1 MYELSRVRLYSIGPA
16 GARYAD
22 TVLDLRGVGEPVPS
36 PAPTQAE
43 FFEEEPV
50 GPPRRPAPA
59 GVLFLE
65 NGGGKSV
72 LLKLIFSV
80 MLPGHRNT
88 LGGASSGVLRK
99 FLLAD
104 DCGHVALEWQHTV
117 TGETVVVGKV
127 SEWRGRQVSNDPRK
141 FAEAWYSFRPGP
153 GLSLD
158 SLPVAESAA
167 VRPAAEGASTAR
179 GRRRTM
185 KGFRDALTEAGKA
198 YPHLDVVWVEIHE
211 RWNEHL
217 GELGLDPELFRY
229 QREMNADEG
238 EAAGL
243 FAVKNDSDF
252 TDLLLRAVTDTRDT
266 DGLADLVHGF
276 AHKLGRRAE
285 LTAERDFTAGSLDLL
300 QRIADAAERREQ
312 ACGVHAGAERRTR
325 TLARR
330 LSARGAEE
338 RARAAELAERV
349 ASAEQAVTDAEGARR
364 RSELVAAELAYR
376 HASLAL
382 AAAEK
387 GAAAQRRELSDART
401 LHSAWQAAETV
412 LRHRA
417 AADRSAR
424 VAAAIREAERDAAP
438 ALAARAKAAADL
450 VRALHAA
457 AEDGERVAGE
467 EEDRAA
473 ALQEAGEAAH
483 RDATS
488 AATAAQRA
496 RSDAEHLR
504 QRLAEVEQETAEAVR
519 AGWLDDSAPDADPA
533 RAALAASD
541 AEKTT
546 VAAFDEARETAR
558 RTADHAK
565 SAAAEEARAEL
576 AAARAV
582 DAARAAESAYDAERR
597 AAEALGAEQRLIELL
612 GLPQPSATVPAPRG
626 GARPSAAEARG
637 TGRVTVRIPDPGAIG
652 GQGTRALPAD
662 ADRAGWITVRV
673 DEEDVDDVGLSQL
686 PAAFRAG
693 PAPYAPP
700 PTEDPALRDPG
711 SCGRVSCD
719 PGSCGHASCGPGSCG
734 RASCDPG
741 SCGHASCDP
750 GSCGPASCDPG
761 SCGRA
766 SCDPGACGHASCDP
780 GACGHASCDPGSRD
794 RASRDHAY
802 ASDEPLTDA
811 RGRHPAE
818 GRRPACGE
826 GPSAVDAPG
835 VGEPRPAD
843 RMTGRVDGAARVD
856 AGWSGVHA
864 AGGRM
869 GSCPVDGAAPAGPTE
884 GDGAAA
890 GDGRPG
896 AGPAGQ
902 VAGRVVETGAASV
915 DGGRP
920 DAGPVGEAEAS
931 RAVGREAARAGEAE
945 AGQALRRRPLAA
957 EARPAGRVTMRI
969 DEAGG
974 APSGGGPRPDG
985 PREATRAVAAES
997 RPSGEVSA
1005 RIEDGSGDGDEAR
1018 SETAADT
1025 VRAEGPGA
1033 GARRAEGAGAG
1044 ASRAEGAGAGATRA
1058 EGVRADAGRA
1068 EGAGAG
1074 AVRTEG
1080 AGAGAARAD
1089 AAGAEGARAESA
1101 RADAVRAEDA
1111 RAEGA
1116 GADAVRAGGARAEG
1130 AGGGAVRAEGARAD
1144 AVRDDTARADAVR
1157 ADAVRAEGA
1166 RTGVTGSDATD
1177 ESDCWSPDP
1186 GGEPGRERTGRSRPA
1201 RRPLADGPLTAEEL
1215 DRNAD
1220 ALREL
1225 LDESVA
1231 AAERQLFELRTA
1243 AAEDSRILGALGDGG
1258 LLPPSPDVLAAVEYL
1273 GEHGIPALP
1282 GWRYLAQA
1290 VDPADHAA
1298 VLAARPELVDGVVI
1312 TDPDSHARARE
1323 VLGQASLLPR
1333 SAVAVGTSAALLAP
1347 TPASGTEDSGV
1358 FLVPPNPAMHD
1369 ERAADDERREL
1380 RARATERDEEIRALA
1395 ARLAGDRALSAR
1407 LASWRTGCPPG
1418 RLAELAAAAETA
1430 REAADTAQRAL
1441 VEARTAR
1448 AEADEAAT
1456 EAARVRDERQE
1467 AAQRARRVADA
1478 LAGLAY
1484 RLRERATWQTR
1495 LRELAEEAAEYE
1507 ERAAGCVD
1515 RARAAD
1521 EDRRAAQR
1529 AADDARRTARA
1540 LRAERAEIAGAP
1552 DDLGEDTEPPSAS
1565 LPALR
1570 EAYRAA
1576 SQVYEKVGVG
1586 ADLRAEQARAESDE
1600 SAALASLDRLTN
1612 KVRTR
1617 AAQLLEGTDG
1627 ADGPSRQAAAA
1638 RAESLVQMLE
1648 SRASAASEQLGRLR
1662 GEAERLAPADGDAHT
1677 ELPEQLVPAD
1687 AEQAKELLRTAN
1699 GELAA
1704 RTDALDTARTAH
1716 ADLVRAHRSAED
1728 AAGGFDETAALL
1740 RDLLRDGPG
1749 AEDDGERPEPYAGG
1763 LAEARQSAAEA
1774 RRSLRGCAAD
1784 LSAAEAAVREAGD
1797 VLVRHANSTRYE
1809 QVRTPARQQIREL
1822 PAAALPEHAAAWAE
1836 AFAPRLRVLTDEL
1849 EQLERN
1855 RDSIVDRLRGLVE
1868 SCLATLRSAQR
1879 LSRLPEGLGEWS
1891 GQEFLRI
1898 RFEDPDQATL
1908 TERLGEVI
1916 DEATR
1921 SAVRKNSDLRRDGMS
1936 LLLRGVHAAL
1946 QPRGVAVEIL
1956 KPDAVL
1962 RAERV
1967 PVGQMGDVFS
1977 GGQLLTAAIALYCTM
1992 AALRSN
1998 DRGRDKHRH
2007 AGTLFLDNP
2016 IGRANATYLLELQRA
2031 VADALGVQLLYTTG
2045 LFDTTALAEFPLV
2058 IRLRNDADLRAGLK
2072 YISVEEHL
2080 RPGLPVREPEEEP
2093 QVHGQITATRMYRRP
2108 DADAPAS
2115 APASARA
2122 SADGP

>member
-22 TVLDLRGVGEPVPS
+22 TVLDLRGVGAPVPR
-36 PAPTQAE
+36 PAPAQAD
-43 FFEEEPV
+43 FFEDEPV

-104 DCGHVALEWQHTV
+104 DCGHVALEWQHV
-117 TGETVVVGKV
+117 LTGESVVVGKV

-153 GLSLD
+153 GMSLD
-158 SLPVAESAA
+158 ALPVAEATV
-167 VRPAAEGASTAR
+167 VRPRQEGGEGSSGAQ

-185 KGFRDALTEAGKA
+185 KGFRDVLTEAGKN
-198 YPHLDVVWVEIHE
+198 YPNLDVVWEEIHE

-300 QRIADAAERREQ
+300 SRIADAAEQRER
-312 ACGVHAGAERRTR
+312 AREVHAGAERRTR
-325 TLARR
+325 ALAQR
-330 LSARGAEE
+330 LHARGTEE
-338 RARAAELAERV
+338 RGRTAELAEQVAAAAHRV
-349 ASAEQAVTDAEGARR
+349 TEAGQVRER
-364 RSELVAAELAYR
+364 RSLVAAELAYR

-387 GAAAQRRELSDART
+387 GAAAQRRELNDART
-401 LHSAWQAAETV
+401 LHSAWQAAEIA

-438 ALAARAKAAADL
+438 ALAARATAAADL

-457 AEDGERVAGE
+457 AEAGERVANE
-467 EEDRAA
+467 EEERSA

-483 RDATS
+483 RDATT
-488 AATAAQRA
+488 AATHAQRA
-496 RSDAEHLR
+496 RSEAEHLK
-504 QRLAEVEQETAEAVR
+504 QRLAEVAEETAEAVR

-541 AEKTT
+541 AEKTA
-546 VAAFDEARETAR
+546 VEAWDSARETAR
-558 RTADHAK
+558 QATDRAREATSRH
-565 SAAAEEARAEL
+565 SAAEL
-576 AAARAV
+576 AAARAE
-582 DAARAAESAYDAERR
+582 DAAEAAGRAYEAERR
-597 AAEALGAEQRLIELL
+597 AAESIGAEQRLADLL
-612 GLPQPSATVPAPRG
+612 GLPQSEAKTLGVPGPRTATPGTDQGAPRRSATA
-626 GARPSAAEARG
+626 
-637 TGRVTVRIPDPGAIG
+637 
-652 GQGTRALPAD
+652 
-662 ADRAGWITVRV
+662 
-673 DEEDVDDVGLSQL
+673 
-686 PAAFRAG
+686 
-693 PAPYAPP
+693 
-700 PTEDPALRDPG
+700 
-711 SCGRVSCD
+711 
-719 PGSCGHASCGPGSCG
+719 
-734 RASCDPG
+734 
-741 SCGHASCDP
+741 
-750 GSCGPASCDPG
+750 
-761 SCGRA
+761 
-766 SCDPGACGHASCDP
+766 
-780 GACGHASCDPGSRD
+780 
-794 RASRDHAY
+794 
-802 ASDEPLTDA
+802 
-811 RGRHPAE
+811 
-818 GRRPACGE
+818 
-826 GPSAVDAPG
+826 
-835 VGEPRPAD
+835 
-843 RMTGRVDGAARVD
+843 
-856 AGWSGVHA
+856 
-864 AGGRM
+864 
-869 GSCPVDGAAPAGPTE
+869 
-884 GDGAAA
+884 
-890 GDGRPG
+890 
-896 AGPAGQ
+896 
-902 VAGRVVETGAASV
+902 
-915 DGGRP
+915 
-920 DAGPVGEAEAS
+920 
-931 RAVGREAARAGEAE
+931 
-945 AGQALRRRPLAA
+945 
-957 EARPAGRVTMRI
+957 
-969 DEAGG
+969 
-974 APSGGGPRPDG
+974 
-985 PREATRAVAAES
+985 
-997 RPSGEVSA
+997 
-1005 RIEDGSGDGDEAR
+1005 
-1018 SETAADT
+1018 
-1025 VRAEGPGA
+1025 
-1033 GARRAEGAGAG
+1033 
-1044 ASRAEGAGAGATRA
+1044 
-1058 EGVRADAGRA
+1058 
-1068 EGAGAG
+1068 
-1074 AVRTEG
+1074 
-1080 AGAGAARAD
+1080 
-1089 AAGAEGARAESA
+1089 
-1101 RADAVRAEDA
+1101 
-1111 RAEGA
+1111 
-1116 GADAVRAGGARAEG
+1116 
-1130 AGGGAVRAEGARAD
+1130 
-1144 AVRDDTARADAVR
+1144 
-1157 ADAVRAEGA
+1157 
-1166 RTGVTGSDATD
+1166 
-1177 ESDCWSPDP
+1177 
-1186 GGEPGRERTGRSRPA
+1186 
-1201 RRPLADGPLTAEEL
+1201 GPLTAEEL

-1220 ALREL
+1220 ELRDL
-1225 LDESVA
+1225 LEGGVS

-1243 AAEDSRILGALGDGG
+1243 AADDARILGALGDGG
-1258 LLPPSPDVLAAVEYL
+1258 LLPPGPDVLAAVEYL
-1273 GEHGIPALP
+1273 GEHGVPALP
-1282 GWRYLAQA
+1282 GWRYLAQS
-1290 VDPADHAA
+1290 VDPADHAR
-1298 VLAARPELVDGVVI
+1298 VLAARPELVDGVII
-1312 TDPDSHARARE
+1312 TDPETHARARE
-1323 VLGQASLLPR
+1323 VLGQAALLPR
-1333 SAVAVGTSAALLAP
+1333 SAVAVGTAAALLAP
-1347 TPASGTEDSGV
+1347 TPAPDERDSGV

-1369 ERAADDERREL
+1369 ESAADEERQAL
-1380 RARATERDEEIRALA
+1380 RARAIERDEEIRALA
-1395 ARLAGDRALSAR
+1395 ARLAGDRALAAR
-1407 LASWRTGCPPG
+1407 LGSWRAGCPAG
-1418 RLAELAAAAETA
+1418 RLAELAEAAEETRTAADEAAAELA
-1430 REAADTAQRAL
+1430 ESRA
-1441 VEARTAR
+1441 VR
-1448 AEADEAAT
+1448 AEADEVAA
-1456 EAARVRDERQE
+1456 EATRVRDERQE
-1467 AAQRARRVADA
+1467 TAQRARRAADL
-1478 LAGLAY
+1478 LAGLAH
-1484 RLRERATWQTR
+1484 RLRERSSWQSR
-1495 LRELAEEAAEYE
+1495 LRELADEAAEFEARAE
-1507 ERAAGCVD
+1507 ECVD

-1540 LRAERAEIAGAP
+1540 LRAERAEIAGVP
-1552 DDLGEDTEPPSAS
+1552 DDLGEAPDGANAS

-1576 SQVYEKVGVG
+1576 SQLYEKVGVG
-1586 ADLRAEQARAESDE
+1586 ADLRAEQARAEGDE
-1600 SAALASLDRLTN
+1600 SASLAELNRLTN

-1617 AAQLLEGTDG
+1617 AEALLESPDA

-1662 GEAERLAPADGDAHT
+1662 GEAERLAPTDGGAHT
-1677 ELPEQLVPAD
+1677 ELPEELVPAD
-1687 AEQAKELLRTAN
+1687 ADRAKELLRTAS
-1699 GELAA
+1699 GELATA
-1704 RTDALDTARTAH
+1704 TDALESTRAQH
-1716 ADLVRAHRSAED
+1716 EELLRAHRAAED

-1740 RDLLRDGPG
+1740 RDLLRDHQDSEEG
-1749 AEDDGERPEPYAGG
+1749 ADERIEPYAGS
-1763 LAEARQSAAEA
+1763 LAEARQAAAES

-1784 LSAAEAAVREAGD
+1784 LSTAESAVREAAD
-1797 VLVRHANSTRYE
+1797 VLVRHANSSRYE

-1822 PAAALPEHAAAWAE
+1822 PAAALPDHAAKWAE

-1849 EQLERN
+1849 AQLERN

-1868 SCLATLRSAQR
+1868 SSLTTLRAAQR

-1921 SAVRKNSDLRRDGMS
+1921 AAVRKNSDLRRDGMS
-1936 LLLRGVHAAL
+1936 LLLRGVSAAL

-1998 DRGRDKHRH
+1998 DRGRDKQRH

-2080 RPGLPVREPEEEP
+2080 RPGLPQQDPVGEA
-2093 QVHGQITATRMYRRP
+2093 VHGQITATRMYRRP
-2108 DADAPAS
+2108 EEPATEE
-2115 APASARA
+2115 AVDETA
-2122 SADGP
+2122 G